1 MTTTRAVKRSYRSP
15 LRVAQARATRGRI
28 LAAATELFVAAG
40 YGATSIDAI
49 ADAAGVSR
57 ATVFNVFGD
66 KPTLLKAAY
75 DVALVGDDEPVAL
88 PDRADSKAIRAE
100 PDPGRYLERYAALIT
115 ELGGRVSGI
124 YEAVRGAAGTDPEV
138 RPVWEKILAERRV
151 GAEYVV
157 ADTAS
162 KGPLRPGLDPAA
174 AADVVW
180 ILIDPGLHHL
190 LVDRRGWS
198 DESFRNWVAGQL
210 VRELLGE
217 ERPRQGGG

>member
-15 LRVAQARATRGRI
+15 LRVAQARATRGKI

-100 PDPGRYLERYAALIT
+100 PDPARYLERYAALIT

-151 GAEYVV
+151 GAEHVV

-162 KGPLRPGLDPAA
+162 KGPLRPGIDPAA

-198 DESFRNWVAGQL
+198 HETFRDWIASQL
-210 VRELLGE
+210 KRELLGE

>member
-15 LRVAQARATRGRI
+15 LRVAQARATRGKI

-100 PDPGRYLERYAALIT
+100 PDPARYLERYAGLIT

-138 RPVWEKILAERRV
+138 RPVWEKILAGAAGRR
-151 GAEYVV
+151 GARGRRHGVEGS
-157 ADTAS
+157 APARD
-162 KGPLRPGLDPAA
+162 RPCGRCRRRLDP
-174 AADVVW
+174 
-180 ILIDPGLHHL
+180 H
-190 LVDRRGWS
+190 
-198 DESFRNWVAGQL
+198 
-210 VRELLGE
+210 
-217 ERPRQGGG
+217 RPRPAPPARRSARLVARDVP

>member
-1 MTTTRAVKRSYRSP
+1 MTTPRAVKRSYRSP
-15 LRVAQARATRGRI
+15 LRVAQARATRGKI

-66 KPTLLKAAY
+66 KPTLLKSAY

-100 PDPGRYLERYAALIT
+100 PDPARYLERYAALIA

-151 GAEYVV
+151 GAEHVV

-190 LVDRRGWS
+190 LVDRRSWS
-198 DESFRNWVAGQL
+198 DEIFRNWLAGQL

-217 ERPRQGGG
+217 ERPRQSGG

>member
-15 LRVAQARATRGRI
+15 LRVAQARATRGTI
-28 LAAATELFVAAG
+28 LAAAPELFVAAG

-66 KPTLLKAAY
+66 KPTLLKSAY

-100 PDPGRYLERYAALIT
+100 PDPARYLERYAALIA

-151 GAEYVV
+151 GAEHVV

-198 DESFRNWVAGQL
+198 DESFRNWLAGQL

>member
-15 LRVAQARATRGRI
+15 LRVAQARATRGKI

-66 KPTLLKAAY
+66 KPTLLKSAY
-75 DVALVGDDEPVAL
+75 DDALVGDDEPVAL

-100 PDPGRYLERYAALIT
+100 PDPARYLERYAALIA

-151 GAEYVV
+151 GAEHVV

>member
-15 LRVAQARATRGRI
+15 LRVAQARATRGKI
-28 LAAATELFVAAG
+28 LAAATELFVGAG

-57 ATVFNVFGD
+57 ATVFKVFGD
-66 KPTLLKAAY
+66 KPKLLKAAY

-124 YEAVRGAAGTDPEV
+124 YEAVRGASGTDPEV

-151 GAEYVV
+151 GAEHVV

-162 KGPLRPGLDPAA
+162 KGPLRPGLDPVA

-198 DESFRNWVAGQL
+198 DESFRNWLAGQL

>member
-15 LRVAQARATRGRI
+15 LRVAQARATRGKI

-66 KPTLLKAAY
+66 KPTLLKSAY

-100 PDPGRYLERYAALIT
+100 PDPARYLERYAALIA

-151 GAEYVV
+151 GAEHVV

-198 DESFRNWVAGQL
+198 DESFRNWLAGQL
-210 VRELLGE
+210 VRELLRV